1 MKQLS
6 LLMLA
11 LLILG
16 CATEKPA
23 VNEPE
28 PVVEE
33 PPPVVVEDE
42 PIPQPEMIAEGTVK
56 HGEVNV
62 NPKLLNLSG
71 FRFIFKEPV
80 YSHWVSLYD
89 KKRGEHLWSWD
100 SPHARW
106 WKKTNVVFIELMD
119 PLDPP
124 REPLEYD
131 TDYEITIYTQNF
143 DCDVSKT
150 VIQFRTEPRRSTVEE
165 LEPVM
170 QEQPPAVPSGEHF
183 RLDITPP
190 QLAWA
195 DVADGANDVNPEP
208 LNANGIRFGFDR
220 DIRKYKIDLLRHE
233 GENMDW
239 LPAGL
244 VEREDIGNEIKIMPA
259 EGAPLLEF
267 DTVYVIDIFVQDCCC
282 WTNDFWITFRTKPKL

>member
-1 MKQLS
+1 MKKLA

-16 CATEKPA
+16 CSTEKPA
-23 VNEPE
+23 VEEPE
-28 PVVEE
+28 PAIEE
-33 PPPVVVEDE
+33 LAPVVMEDE

-71 FRFIFKEPV
+71 FRFEFKELF

-89 KKRGEHLWSWD
+89 KKRGEHLWSWG
-100 SPHARW
+100 SPHAHW
-106 WKKTNVVFIELMD
+106 WKETKVVFIELMD

-150 VIQFRTEPRRSTVEE
+150 VIQFRTEPRRSAVEE
-165 LEPVM
+165 PEPVM
-170 QEQPPAVPSGEHF
+170 QERLPAVPSGEHF
-183 RLDITPP
+183 RLDIDPP
-190 QLAWA
+190 TIVVA
-195 DVADGANDVNPEP
+195 DVTDGAADIDPEP
-208 LNANGIRFGFDR
+208 LNANGIRFVFDR
-220 DIRKYKIDLLRHE
+220 NIRKYDINIWIRE
-233 GENMDW
+233 GAPLNW
-239 LPAGL
+239 FPRGL

-259 EGAPLLEF
+259 EGVPLLEF

-282 WTNDFWITFRTKPKL
+282 WTNDFRITFMTKPKP

>member
-1 MKQLS
+1 MKKFA
-6 LLMLA
+6 LLMLT

-16 CATEKPA
+16 CDTEKPA
-23 VNEPE
+23 VKEPE

-33 PPPVVVEDE
+33 PPPIVMEDE

-71 FRFIFKEPV
+71 FRFVFKEPV
-80 YSHWVSLYD
+80 YSHWVSIYD
-89 KKRGEHLWSWD
+89 KKRGKHLWNWD

-106 WKKTNVVFIELMD
+106 WKKTNVVVIEHWD
-119 PLDPP
+119 PHDPP
-124 REPLEYD
+124 RGPLEYD

-150 VIQFRTEPRRSTVEE
+150 VIQFRTGPQRSTVEE
-165 LEPVM
+165 PEPMM
-170 QEQPPAVPSGEHF
+170 QERPPLVPSGEHF

-190 QLAWA
+190 TLERA
-195 DVADGANDVNPEP
+195 DVADGAADIDPEP

-220 DIRKYKIDLLRHE
+220 DIRKYKIGLYSHG
-233 GENMDW
+233 GEHMGW
-239 LPAGL
+239 LPVGL

-282 WTNDFWITFRTKPKL
+282 WTNDLQITFRTKPKL